1 MNSWMLTGRLTKE
14 PQTTGT
20 QTGNIITVI
29 YVAVRRDFKN
39 KDTNP
44 YKSDFYRFKA
54 FGKTLANF
62 IHLNLHKGD
71 LVEINGRPQNNYL
84 IFSTLLDIK
93 NYEKDGEKVYRDD
106 YIIRSI
112 SRLSAKREAQEEI

>member
-39 KDTNP
+39 KDTNT
-44 YKSDFYRFKA
+44 YESDFFRFKA
-54 FGKTLANF
+54 FGKKADF
-62 IHLNLHKGD
+62 IHSYLHKGD
-71 LVEINGRPQNNYL
+71 LVEINGRSQNN
-84 IFSTLLDIK
+84 
-93 NYEKDGEKVYRDD
+93 NYEKDGDKVYRDE

-112 SRLSAKREAQEEI
+112 SRLSAKRESQEEI